1 MGRALVRM
9 LIAKESELRR
19 RYDVRWRLTGVAS
32 RRVGWVADADGLN
45 PLAVLNGHWPPASAN
60 APRNV
65 REWLEK
71 SRADVLF
78 EASSLNPQTGHPAVE
93 HLKAALELGAHAI
106 TSNKGPIVHA
116 FAELSALARERGKR
130 FLYESTVMDG
140 VPIFSMFPLGL
151 PAAELRGFRGV
162 LNSTTN
168 VVLTQ
173 IEKGNTFEDAVKR
186 AQALGIAETDPS
198 FDIDGWDAAV
208 KTAALVIVLMG
219 VPLRLEQVQRT
230 GIRELAPERVR
241 AARDS
246 GLRYKLVCRAERR
259 GGGADA
265 SVRPELLQASE
276 PLANLEGTSSA
287 IHFDLDVFGLS
298 LVEHLPGIEATAYGL
313 LADFVR
319 AVRT

>member
-1 MGRALVRM
+1 M

-45 PLAVLNGHWPPASAN
+45 PLAVLNGHWPPSSAN

-78 EASSLNPQTGHPAVE
+78 EASSLNPQTGHPAIE
-93 HLKAALELGAHAI
+93 HLKAALDLGAHAI

-259 GGGADA
+259 GTGADA